1 MFLLDVLSIAVV
13 IIILAVVITYLI
25 SINKKLKQRI
35 EQEKNRFI
43 LYKDSLAELKGRQIL
58 NKKDLETLNK
68 LARDFFKERFNI
80 SYTLSYLEISE
91 IFKKTSSLDDRVHFC
106 DRMAEILYAG
116 EKVDS
121 DEVKTLI
128 NILLDIIENYRYM

>member
-1 MFLLDVLSIAVV
+1 MNLLNLISIAAV
-13 IIILAVVITYLI
+13 IIILAIVIYYLI
-25 SINKKLKQRI
+25 SINKKLKLRI

-43 LYKDSLAELKGRQIL
+43 LYKESLAELKGKQIL
-58 NKKDLETLNK
+58 NKKDLEALNK

-80 SYTLSYLEISE
+80 NYTLSYLEISE
-91 IFKKTSSLDDRVHFC
+91 IFKKTSLDDRVHFC

-121 DEVKTLI
+121 DEIRTLI

>member
-1 MFLLDVLSIAVV
+1 MFILDVISIAVV
-13 IIILAVVITYLI
+13 IIILAIVITYLV
-25 SINKKLKQRI
+25 SINKQLKQRI

-43 LYKDSLAELKGRQIL
+43 LYKESLSELKSKQML
-58 NKKDLETLNK
+58 NKKDIETLNK

-91 IFKKTSSLDDRVHFC
+91 IFKKTALDDRVHFC
-106 DRMAEILYAG
+106 DRMTEILYAG

-128 NILLDIIENYRYM
+128 NILLDIIENYKYL

>member
-1 MFLLDVLSIAVV
+1 MFLLDILSILVV
-13 IIILAVVITYLI
+13 IIILAIVIIYLI

-43 LYKDSLAELKGRQIL
+43 LYKESLAALKGKEIL

-91 IFKKTSSLDDRVHFC
+91 IFKKNFLDDRVHFC
-106 DRMAEILYAG
+106 DRMAEILYVG

-121 DEVKTLI
+121 NEVKTLI
-128 NILLDIIENYRYM
+128 DMLLDIIDNYKYM